1 MSDASTTETPAVH
14 RNRAQRRQRA
24 RALAAAGS
32 AAVLASAAAGA
43 VTTFTGSVV
52 GAAPTDVTTCADSG
66 AGSLRAAVLY
76 AESHA
81 GPDTITI
88 TATCDAAGA
97 VNVGS
102 VMNVTEALTIV
113 GPGAADFVLD
123 GGGATHIFYVSS
135 SGDFSLSGVTIQNGY
150 HAAGDGGGIT
160 IDEADDV
167 TITGVVFSGNTAAQ
181 DGGALY
187 IDDAAAVTIVDST
200 FVDNEAL
207 YNGGALYLLYND
219 GPVVI
224 SNSTFAGNTAGG
236 NGGAISIYEHPGSVA
251 IYNSTITGNTAGVN
265 GAAIAVMGLYAEM
278 TMLFNTIADNEGYYD
293 DGVYVEYEGET
304 VTMIG
309 NIVASADDG
318 IVVNVHP
325 LQTMVTSHNDF
336 FGSVSGFTP
345 DATDLDVD
353 PLLGALA
360 DNGGPTQTRA
370 LAATSPVIGQ
380 GPTAWTTFVGD
391 GFDQRGAPYARV
403 VDGRADIG
411 AFEVQAAEPPAPPA
425 PEPTPEPTF
434 TG

>member
-1 MSDASTTETPAVH
+1 MSDAVSNNPPM
-14 RNRAQRRQRA
+14 NRAQRRSAA
-24 RALAAAGS
+24 RKVAAAGS
-32 AAVLASAAAGA
+32 AAVLASATAGA
-43 VTTFTGSVV
+43 VMTFTGSVA

-76 AESHA
+76 TNTHS

-88 TATCDAAGA
+88 TAVCDASGP
-97 VNVGS
+97 VDVGTQLL
-102 VMNVTEALTIV
+102 VQEALTIV

-123 GGGATHIFYVSS
+123 GGGVTSVFYVN
-135 SGDFSLSGVTIQNGY
+135 SGSDFSLSGVTIQNGY
-150 HAAGDGGGIT
+150 SSDGGGMQV
-160 IDEADDV
+160 ASAAAV
-167 TITGVVFSGNTAAQ
+167 TISGVVFSGNEASQ

-187 IDDAAAVTIVDST
+187 LNGSDAVTIVDST

-207 YNGGALYLLYND
+207 YNGGALYLINND

-224 SNSTFAGNTAGG
+224 ANSTFAGNTAGG

-278 TMLFNTIADNEGYYD
+278 TMLFNTIADNEGYND

-318 IVVNVHP
+318 IVVNVDP